1 MDLFKGWNEKTEATV
16 QQVQMQS
23 PQAAVS
29 FVMCCILLKHRTELE
44 GCRKKLRDSQERL
57 KSHFKGCDVV
67 QRHKAQT
74 ATFSDST
81 EKSGYLLKKP
91 DHILNLNIKL

>member
-1 MDLFKGWNEKTEATV
+1 MMVILFA
-16 QQVQMQS
+16 S
-23 PQAAVS
+23 VS
-29 FVMCCILLKHRTELE
+29 LCGVYLKHRTELE

-57 KSHFKGCDVV
+57 KNHFKVGDAV

-74 ATFSDST
+74 ATFSDIT